1 MSSIIFLFP
10 KFIFPGGVVAH
21 PDLLE
26 TYQTQFR
33 ISYENFVHFFGNVFA
48 LVDSSHLTQACCE
61 DCSHHFCLNVLAD
74 DNACASESS
83 FARSV
88 SAVSPNGGNDFFAN
102 ADCVENSF
110 NSFAS
115 VMKKMIAVSV
125 SSRHFV
131 VPLSFCTFII
141 ALVPRFV
148 NRFFKKILHKQNN
161 QQTKERNTE

>member
-1 MSSIIFLFP
+1 MSSIIFLFF

-21 PDLLE
+21 PYSLE

-48 LVDSSHLTQACCE
+48 IVNSSHLSQACCE
-61 DCSHHFCLNVLAD
+61 NCSYHFCLDVLAD
-74 DNACASESS
+74 DNACVGESS

-88 SAVSPNGGNDFFAN
+88 SAVSPDGRNNFFAN
-102 ADCVENSF
+102 TDCVDDSF

-115 VMKKMIAVSV
+115 VMKKMVAVSV
-125 SSRHFV
+125 SGRHFV

-141 ALVPRFV
+141 ALMRRFV
-148 NRFFKKILHKQNN
+148 NRSFKKI
-161 QQTKERNTE
+161 T